1 MSTSA
6 VERQPGARFT
16 PEERAR
22 RRETLGASEIA
33 AVAGIHKYTSA
44 MDIYLEKIGDPI
56 DVPPSDFLQEAAE
69 WGHRMEEPMAL
80 KYAALHGV
88 QIRGSVP
95 SFRGA
100 TESTKLA
107 SCTPDRFV
115 WQLIDPP
122 GVPFLLRGLEIK
134 NRSEYSLNDFG
145 DNGTDEVPDDIAA
158 QCHYSMAIV
167 QTHYPHIDH
176 WDVAA
181 LIGGN
186 KFRWFR
192 LQYDADL
199 SDGLLEIGRRFMVEN
214 VAARVP
220 PNIGGSEKTRAWL
233 QEKFRIYSEVMVD
246 ATEEIHE
253 LILERKALM
262 ETLASNMKRKE
273 YLDTE
278 LKNFIGHNTGV
289 QGPNWYATW
298 KMQRGNPEYKAVA
311 EELGATQALID
322 KHRGESYRKIFVNT
336 NKLK

>member
-16 PEERAR
+16 PEERAK

-33 AVAGIHKYTSA
+33 AVAGMHKYTSA

-56 DVPPSDFLQEAAE
+56 EVQPSDFLQEAAE

-80 KYAALHGV
+80 KYAAIHNVTLRKCESH
-88 QIRGSVP
+88 RG
-95 SFRGA
+95 RTEA
-100 TESTKLA
+100 TALA
-107 SCTPDRFV
+107 SCTPDRMV
-115 WQLIDPP
+115 HTNDAD
-122 GVPFLLRGLEIK
+122 FLLPTRGLEIK

-145 DNGTDEVPDDIAA
+145 ENGTDEVPDDIAA
-158 QCHYSMAIV
+158 QCHYSLAVMRD
-167 QTHYPHIDH
+167 TYKYLDH

-192 LQYDADL
+192 LHYDADL
-199 SDGLLEIGRRFMVEN
+199 SDGLLEIGRRFMVDN
-214 VAARVP
+214 VAARVAP
-220 PNIGGSEKTRAWL
+220 DIGGSERTQKWL

-246 ATEEIHE
+246 ATPEIHD
-253 LILERKALM
+253 LIVERRALVEVLDKM
-262 ETLASNMKRKE
+262 FKRKE

-289 QGPNWYATW
+289 NGPGWYATW
-298 KMQRGNPEYKAVA
+298 KMQKGNPSYKAVA
-311 EELGATQALID
+311 EELGASPALIE
-322 KHRGESYRKIFVNT
+322 KHRGESFRKIFVNT